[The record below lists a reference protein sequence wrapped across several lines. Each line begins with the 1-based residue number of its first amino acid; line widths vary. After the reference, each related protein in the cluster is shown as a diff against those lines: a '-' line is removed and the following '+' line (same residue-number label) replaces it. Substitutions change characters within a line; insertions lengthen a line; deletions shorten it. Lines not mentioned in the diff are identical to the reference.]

1 MWEFYLAS
9 SEMAFLRMGMMV
21 AQIQLTKAV
30 DAVPLTR
37 DYMARWEQ
45 AHAPAEE
52 ASPHRLKSVG

>member
-1 MWEFYLAS
+1 MRDCVPAH
-9 SEMAFLRMGMMV
+9 GHIV

-45 AHAPAEE
+45 VHAPAEE
-52 ASPHRLKSVG
+52 ASSRRLKSVS